1 MSDIYDYLEWRGDI
15 GFSDLG
21 MCEADYIVFC
31 ALSYLP
37 FDGLVPEDPKSPVL
51 LGDAIARMREL
62 VILPSKQK
70 KTKKAAVKETQDREY
85 MFKGDDRLTE
95 LIADSA
101 RFAQLRMC
109 GFVNRI
115 DTGEQKQFCAMTF
128 LLPTGAVV
136 VTFRGTDNTI
146 VGWKEDFN
154 MGFMCE
160 LPSQKDAVAY
170 LTDIAGIYSKAD
182 LYVCGHSK
190 GGNLAMYA
198 SFFCREKVQRRIC
211 AVRNL
216 DGPGFIEEV
225 LEKDGPKG
233 ILSRTKTYVPQSSVV
248 GMLLSH
254 EEPYYVVHSRNYAL
268 MQHHLNSWE
277 IRRGE
282 PVGDGGTTESS
293 QLIDRTLKQWIS
305 EMTIEQRGELI
316 DGFYEVISKADATTL
331 SELTRGKSTVA
342 MIKAMS
348 RLDGEKKVLFRTA
361 YKIFKQSLKQSLP
374 TGKLFAA
381 STRKTAGV

>member
-1 MSDIYDYLEWRGDI
+1 
-15 GFSDLG
+15 
-21 MCEADYIVFC
+21 
-31 ALSYLP
+31 
-37 FDGLVPEDPKSPVL
+37 
-51 LGDAIARMREL
+51 
-62 VILPSKQK
+62 
-70 KTKKAAVKETQDREY
+70 
-85 MFKGDDRLTE
+85 
-95 LIADSA
+95 
-101 RFAQLRMC
+101 
-109 GFVNRI
+109 
-115 DTGEQKQFCAMTF
+115 
-128 LLPTGAVV
+128 
-136 VTFRGTDNTI
+136 
-146 VGWKEDFN
+146 
-154 MGFMCE
+154 
-160 LPSQKDAVAY
+160 
-170 LTDIAGIYSKAD
+170 
-182 LYVCGHSK
+182 
-190 GGNLAMYA
+190 
-198 SFFCREKVQRRIC
+198 
-211 AVRNL
+211 
-216 DGPGFIEEV
+216 
-225 LEKDGPKG
+225 
-233 ILSRTKTYVPQSSVV
+233 
-248 GMLLSH
+248 MLLSH